1 MKYKLKKWY
10 PSLPKDWE
18 VGQIF
23 IETTCNFG
31 KKYIPENSTNLE
43 DYFTGIFKS
52 EVENNPDFWEKIE
65 EEYEILKLI
74 NTDTGEI
81 LSDKENINSWLE
93 GYAKT
98 IWNINSVKRLNDNT
112 IFTIGD
118 NVYNPNC
125 KSQTFVIESF
135 YLDCNSKHML
145 CGSGHINITKIEHCR
160 KPIFISEDGVEIFE
174 RDKYWIVKKD
184 WSDFYSWVCSN
195 SHKMIENNI
204 YFSTKEKAEEYINL
218 NKPKY
223 SEKDMLSFGLY
234 ARGICLT
241 PVNIYSRLV
250 GWKFEN
256 NK

>member
-1 MKYKLKKWY
+1 MVKYKLKKWY
-10 PSLPKDWE
+10 PSLPKDWK

-31 KKYIPENSTNLE
+31 KKYIPENSTNIE
-43 DYFTGIFKS
+43 DYFTGIFKL

-74 NTDTGEI
+74 NTDTGKI

-118 NVYNPNC
+118 KVYNPNC

-160 KPIFISEDGVEIFE
+160 KPILITEDGVDIFE
-174 RDKYWIVKKD
+174 GDKYFSVDKQSFNLAD
-184 WSDFYSWVCSN
+184 N
-195 SHKMIENNI
+195 GTPQSHPFATCKSRWLT
-204 YFSTKEKAEEYINL
+204 FSTKEKAEEYINL
-218 NKPKY
+218 NKSKY
-223 SEKDMLSFGLY
+223 SEKQVNEFLSIVLGVK
-234 ARGICLT
+234 IDIN
-241 PVNIYSRLV
+241 P
-250 GWKFEN
+250 FEI
-256 NK
+256 